1 MKKMI
6 FASTLYMLAIFLSS
20 CFLTQVH
27 ANEWDVD
34 ISQCTKVTEHFF
46 YNNIE
51 NKNNSPINYYYDVN
65 GNHVLRVLFDNKG
78 QERYRSIKIYN
89 EINELIE
96 YSDWDRVTGS
106 NQWRRWLHG
115 IIEKI
120 IEDDKIIFY
129 KKEQTYSNDYN
140 LIGITIYN
148 INGNLI
154 SKMENEG
161 DGFFSYHEYN
171 DRNDVIFSRYENE
184 KSGGIRE
191 ERYFIEYDS
200 HFNKICVKT
209 YENENLISETINNF
223 NENDLLLQTITFNYD
238 IQSKCLY
245 TYDDRNNL
253 IEAKFLDNN
262 DNETLIKYFQYD
274 IEDRIIIEG
283 EKHRDY
289 ERYSIYEYS

>member
-1 MKKMI
+1 MGRGYQPMYK
-6 FASTLYMLAIFLSS
+6 SY
-20 CFLTQVH
+20 
-27 ANEWDVD
+27 
-34 ISQCTKVTEHFF
+34 CTFF

-51 NKNNSPINYYYDVN
+51 NKNNSPINNYYDVN
-65 GNHVLRVLFDNKG
+65 GNHVLRVLFDNRG
-78 QERYRSIKIYN
+78 QERYRSIQIYN
-89 EINELIE
+89 EISELIE

-106 NQWRRWLHG
+106 NQWRRWRHG
-115 IIEKI
+115 IIEKV

-129 KKEQTYSNDYN
+129 KREKTYSSDYN
-140 LIGITIYN
+140 LIGITIYS

-154 SKMENEG
+154 SRMDIGG
-161 DGFFSYHEYN
+161 DGFFSYQEYN